1 MKSVRPIFWI
11 IAGMAVLCL
20 TAVGFYAVRSERFLG
35 ARVAPEGVSPAAA
48 DSTADPQGL
57 ANAIAT
63 LLGPNAEDVAMIT
76 TAMAVNPGPG
86 TPNIM
91 ATWIW
96 QLTATQ
102 TTSTPT
108 YALIEG
114 TVFVTAGTPT
124 MTLTGTQ
131 PTPLHTATASST
143 SLVPRTASPTSLV
156 PGSATATIGP
166 PPTATWT
173 PLIPPTATSTIAR
186 PPTLTYTPV
195 PPPPTL
201 TRTPVPPP
209 PTLTRT
215 PVPPP
220 PTPTATPKGHKKT
233 PPPPAPVSPR

>member
-20 TAVGFYAVRSERFLG
+20 AVVGFYAVKSGRFLG
-35 ARVAPEGVSPAAA
+35 ARVAPDGVSPAAA
-48 DSTADPQGL
+48 GSTADPQGL

-63 LLGPNAEDVAMIT
+63 LLGPNAGDVGMIG
-76 TAMAVNPGPG
+76 TAMAVNPVPG

-102 TTSTPT
+102 TTSTPA
-108 YALIEG
+108 YAVRG
-114 TVFVTAGTPT
+114 TVFVTGGTATVTLAGT
-124 MTLTGTQ
+124 Q
-131 PTPLHTATASST
+131 STPLHTATASST
-143 SLVPRTASPTSLV
+143 SLVPQTASPTSLV
-156 PGSATATIGP
+156 PGSATATIGL

-173 PLIPPTATSTIAR
+173 PRVPATLTFTPLIPPTFTN
-186 PPTLTYTPV
+186 TPV

-201 TRTPVPPP
+201 TRTPIPPP

-215 PVPPP
+215 PVPP

-233 PPPPAPVSPR
+233 PPPPAPAIPW